1 MPLINLEEEGWTGGL
16 VIRAFPAVSP
26 LEFVLVVLYLQ
37 GEILYIGEDQGAGV
51 ACHRSLAQ
59 ADN

>member
-26 LEFVLVVLYLQ
+26 ARVCS
-37 GEILYIGEDQGAGV
+37 GGAVSPGRDIV
-51 ACHRSLAQ
+51 HR
-59 ADN
+59 